1 MSGVIREQDQIFK
14 ARKLNANG
22 QWWLIKLDYSH
33 TNYTQH
39 QTWLFLSWPLN
50 HSVLTP
56 SFCIC
61 RDKAMRYLRKGCKNL
76 KSLSVLYCKA
86 ITKWVYICVDDD
98 VGSLHVEINSSKV
111 VDMIETKISKNRIA
125 KTMFYQG
132 LGLFMSILGSV
143 FKNMEDD

>member
-1 MSGVIREQDQIFK
+1 M
-14 ARKLNANG
+14 
-22 QWWLIKLDYSH
+22 
-33 TNYTQH
+33 
-39 QTWLFLSWPLN
+39 
-50 HSVLTP
+50 
-56 SFCIC
+56 
-61 RDKAMRYLRKGCKNL
+61 